1 LESLEDELSAVEHVE
16 EDAAD
21 MDDSDGNLN
30 SAVEKK
36 PLHQRKSSEQAFPR
50 FKRELGNPI
59 DVLKRNKFS
68 STSTLFVANTI
79 SKPDVDELLM
89 CMGRAILYHVQ
100 RGAVTIQKTY
110 YESFDETKHPV
121 SNRPVDFN
129 RIPTESEVY
138 DFIKKVYTFG
148 KMDPECI
155 IMGLAYVERMQE
167 TCKITMDTTNWRRI
181 LLSALIVALK
191 AWEDLAVWN
200 DEMVGMFEGA
210 ITVKDLNVIE
220 IQFLCLIHFNVFLPA
235 SLYAKYYFD
244 LRTLSKKELGQ
255 FPLQPLSKEN
265 EQLLE
270 ARSTKVQNHAREL
283 KKSLSM
289 DQLRPVH
296 VTAPAA
302 IN

>member
-1 LESLEDELSAVEHVE
+1 VDDVVVEPME
-16 EDAAD
+16 EDPSGD
-21 MDDSDGNLN
+21 MEDSD
-30 SAVEKK
+30 SSPTVEKRQSS
-36 PLHQRKSSEQAFPR
+36 HQRHLSQRAFPK
-50 FKRELGNPI
+50 FKRGSPT
-59 DVLKRNKFS
+59 DALKRNKYS

-89 CMGRAILYHVQ
+89 CMARAILFHVQ
-100 RGAVTIQKTY
+100 RGASSVQKTY
-110 YESFDETKHPV
+110 YEYFDETRHPV
-121 SNRPVDFN
+121 FKEPVDFK
-129 RIPTESEVY
+129 RLPSEADVY
-138 DFIKKVYTFG
+138 LFIKKVYTYG

-181 LLSALIVALK
+181 LLSSLIVALK

-200 DEMVGMFEGA
+200 DEMVGMFEGT

-220 IQFLCLIHFNVFLPA
+220 IQFLCLIHFNVFIPA

-244 LRTLSKKELGQ
+244 LRTLSKKDQEQ

-283 KKSLSM
+283 KKSLSV

-296 VTAPAA
+296 VTLPVA